1 MWCVV
6 RKMYLKKIK
15 IYLIILLKE
24 NSNFITVNIEKMF
37 LLYFRINLVQK
48 NIIFLIND
56 LSVIQIN

>member
-48 NIIFLIND
+48 NIIFLINN